1 MTQPDISV
9 VVASYNTAE
18 ITVACVRSVL
28 QHGGEVD
35 VEVLVV
41 DDASPDDSVAQLRT
55 EFDQITLLVNE
66 QNQHYAKT
74 NNRGLR
80 ECNGRYAM
88 LLNSDTIMQ
97 PRTLETLVEYM
108 DAHPEVDACG
118 PKLTNPDGTVQYCI
132 RSFPSVGVMFFQ
144 ALNLHKLWRSNPIT
158 NRYYHLDLDYETTH
172 TVDSLGTTAFVIRRS
187 VWESGM
193 YLDERFKIAFV
204 DLAYC
209 ARLGQLGHRID
220 YVGGVSVVHLG
231 SQSINLNSSG
241 EVRSRADGLRL
252 LYDEYLASRD
262 PAWKRPIVRVG
273 IVAWGV
279 LRRIEHRISRDKR
292 VITGPGAP
300 NRTET

>member
-18 ITVACVRSVL
+18 ITVDCVRSVL
-28 QHGGEVD
+28 QHADGVN

-41 DDASPDDSVAQLRT
+41 DDASPDDSVARLRS
-55 EFDQITLLVNE
+55 EFNDITVLVNE

-80 ECNGRYAM
+80 ECAGRYAM
-88 LLNSDTIMQ
+88 LLNSDTIVQ
-97 PRTLETLVEYM
+97 PGTLKALVEYM

-132 RSFPSVGVMFFQ
+132 RSFPSIAVMFFQ

-158 NRYYHLDLDYETTH
+158 NRYYHLDLDYDATH

-187 VWESGM
+187 VWDSGV

-231 SQSINLNSSG
+231 SQSINLNSSS

-262 PAWKRPIVRVG
+262 PGWKRPIVRTG
-273 IVAWGV
+273 IAAWGI
-279 LRRIEHRISRDKR
+279 LRRIEHRVSRDKR

-300 NRTET
+300 KRAAV